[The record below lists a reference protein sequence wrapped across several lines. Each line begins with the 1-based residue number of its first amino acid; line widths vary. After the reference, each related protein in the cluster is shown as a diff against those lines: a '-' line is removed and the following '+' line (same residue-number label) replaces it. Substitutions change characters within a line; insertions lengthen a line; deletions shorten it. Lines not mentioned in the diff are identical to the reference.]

1 MSERSTVTGATWAQI
16 GTGPA
21 VVQLISTGTPI
32 MVVDQTASPT
42 GNDGEILTDAGESL
56 TFTRAQAIW
65 ALVVN
70 PTASAVVAVQPG

>member
-1 MSERSTVTGATWAQI
+1 MSERSTVTGAAWTQI

-21 VVQLISTGTPI
+21 VVQLISPGTPV
-32 MVVDQTASPT
+32 MLVDATAQPT
-42 GNDGEILTDAGESL
+42 GNDGVVLTDAGDSL

-70 PTASAVVAVQPG
+70 PTASALVAVQPG